1 MEVVCSRA
9 PSAPRTADRSV
20 RQDIVFGVHA
30 GGGVGITVEQRRV
43 RQIAQFDGNF
53 RWPGICAWW
62 SARSHFGEVA
72 IDML

>member
-1 MEVVCSRA
+1 MLHQHLEQ
-9 PSAPRTADRSV
+9 PTAQFVD
-20 RQDIVFGVHA
+20 DIVFGVHA
-30 GGGVGITVEQRRV
+30 GGRVEITVEQHRA
-43 RQIAQFDGNF
+43 RQIAQFDGSL